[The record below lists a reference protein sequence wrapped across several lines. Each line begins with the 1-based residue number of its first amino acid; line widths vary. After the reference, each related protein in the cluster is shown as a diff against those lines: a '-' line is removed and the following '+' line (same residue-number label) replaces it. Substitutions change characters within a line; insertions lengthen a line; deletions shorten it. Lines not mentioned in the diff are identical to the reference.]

1 MPGLESALVRKLS
14 RFLPLSEA
22 ELAVLEQLE
31 AGRRVIAAG
40 TKLVHE
46 RQVGHQA
53 YILEEGWACSYKLL
67 SDGSR
72 QVIDFPISGDVV
84 GLRSVFLHAADHGF
98 AAVTDVAVTEI
109 SASQLMAA
117 FEQAPR
123 VGIAFMWA
131 ASRDEAMVVEH
142 LVNIGR
148 RSALVRTAHF
158 LVELG
163 LRLQGAGMGSATGF
177 ACPLNQYLLADA
189 LGLTAIHVNRILRRL
204 RERKLLTFRAGK
216 VVFHDLH
223 GLRELARY
231 HSGYLDE
238 NEGPR

>member
-1 MPGLESALVRKLS
+1 MRKLS
-14 RFLPLSEA
+14 RFLPLGEA
-22 ELAVLEQLE
+22 ELAVLGQLE
-31 AGRRVIAAG
+31 AGRRTIAAG
-40 TKLVHE
+40 TELVHE
-46 RQVGHQA
+46 RQVGHRA

-72 QVIDFPISGDVV
+72 QVIDFPIPGDVV
-84 GLRSVFLHAADHGF
+84 GLRSVLLRAADHGF
-98 AAVTDVAVTEI
+98 AAVSEVAVAEI
-109 SASQLMAA
+109 SAAQLMTA

-123 VGIAFMWA
+123 LGLAFMWA

-142 LVNIGR
+142 LVNLGR

-163 LRLQGAGMGSATGF
+163 LRLQWAGLGSATGF

-204 RERKLLTFRAGK
+204 RERRLLTFRAGM

-223 GLRELARY
+223 GLRQLAGH

-238 NEGPR
+238 TEGPS